1 MCIETKFL
9 DGLYFVYK
17 FFRGG
22 NIMKKKVLAL
32 ILTAA
37 MVVGLAACGGSTSND
52 AASTTD
58 ETTTESSDNQAADET
73 TDATE
78 ATASTGEKIL
88 SVQVGPDPETI
99 DPALNS
105 AVDGGNMLLHSF
117 ECLLAVD
124 ENGQLVPG
132 QAESWETSEDG
143 LTWTFHLRDGLKWS
157 DGSDLTAND
166 FVYSWK
172 RVCDPMVA
180 APYADTV
187 LSMVAGYDKA
197 IEGDLDA
204 LQVAAQDDNTLVV
217 TLNAPCSYFGSL
229 AAFATLSPVQ
239 EATVEANGDAWA
251 TSAETYISNGP
262 FYVSEWVPGSY
273 IMMSKNPY
281 YWNADAI
288 KLDGIKWNLIEDS
301 NAAYSAYQTGEVL
314 MIKDVPTEEIPSLK
328 DNADFHVDPIIG
340 TYYISMN
347 LERDAF
353 KDARVRKALSL
364 AIDRDYVANTLMQ
377 GTYSP
382 ADNFMGPGW
391 IDMDGKQFKDN
402 ANGGQSYIDVNNYEA
417 DLEEAKQLLA
427 DAGYPDGEG
436 FPTISYTTNDAGYH
450 KVVAEYVQQAWA
462 QLGIDLQVDIV
473 EWASFTP
480 MRRNGDFDVA
490 RNGWVGDYSD
500 PSNMLDLF
508 LSTNGNND
516 GKFNNADYDAAIYR
530 SRETLDPTERSKAL
544 HDAEDI
550 LMEETGCIPVAYY
563 NDFWLQSD
571 KITGSWHSPYGYWYF
586 MYADI
591 TE

>member
-1 MCIETKFL
+1 
-9 DGLYFVYK
+9 
-17 FFRGG
+17 
-22 NIMKKKVLAL
+22 MKKKVLAL

-73 TDATE
+73 TDTTE

-180 APYADTV
+180 APYAETV
-187 LSMVAGYDKA
+187 LSMVEGYDKA

-239 EATVEANGDAWA
+239 EATVTANGDAWA

-273 IMMSKNPY
+273 ILMSKNPY

-417 DLEEAKQLLA
+417 NLEEAKQLLA

-450 KVVAEYVQQAWA
+450 KVVAEYLQDAWA
-462 QLGIDLQVDIV
+462 KLGIDLQVDIV

>member
-1 MCIETKFL
+1 
-9 DGLYFVYK
+9 
-17 FFRGG
+17 
-22 NIMKKKVLAL
+22 MKKKVLAL

-58 ETTTESSDNQAADET
+58 ETTTEASDNQTGDET
-73 TDATE
+73 TDTTE

-180 APYADTV
+180 APYAETV
-187 LSMVAGYDKA
+187 LSMVEGYDKA

-251 TSAETYISNGP
+251 TSAATYISNGP

-314 MIKDVPTEEIPSLK
+314 MIKNVPTEEIPSLK
-328 DNADFHVDPIIG
+328 DSADFHVDPIIG
-340 TYYISMN
+340 TYYLSLN

-402 ANGGQSYIDVNNYEA
+402 ANGGESYIDVNNYEA

-436 FPTISYTTNDAGYH
+436 FPSISYTTNDAGYH
-450 KVVAEYVQQAWA
+450 KVVAEYLQQAWA

-480 MRRNGDFDVA
+480 MRRNGDFDIA
-490 RNGWVGDYSD
+490 RNGWGGDYSD
-500 PSNMLDLF
+500 PSNMLELF
-508 LSTNGNND
+508 YSTNGNND
-516 GKFNNADYDAAIYR
+516 GKFSNADFDAAIDL
-530 SRETLDPTERSKAL
+530 SRTTLDSAERSKAL

>member
-1 MCIETKFL
+1 
-9 DGLYFVYK
+9 
-17 FFRGG
+17 
-22 NIMKKKVLAL
+22 MKKRALAL
-32 ILTAA
+32 VLTAA
-37 MVVGLAACGGSTSND
+37 MVLGLTACGGSATETTTSD
-52 AASTTD
+52 AATE
-58 ETTTESSDNQAADET
+58 ETTTEDSTAEATDDQTADEA
-73 TDATE
+73 DA
-78 ATASTGEKIL
+78 AASAGEKIL

-124 ENGQLVPG
+124 QNGQLAPG

-180 APYADTV
+180 APYAETV
-187 LSMVAGYDKA
+187 LSMVEGYDKA

-204 LQVAAQDDNTLVV
+204 LQVVATDNNTLVV
-217 TLNAPCSYFGSL
+217 TLSAPCSYFGSL

-239 EATVEANGDAWA
+239 QATVEANGDAWA
-251 TSAETYISNGP
+251 TKAETYISNGP
-262 FYVSEWVPGSY
+262 FYVSDWVPGSY
-273 IMMSKNPY
+273 IMMTKNPY

-328 DNADFHVDPIIG
+328 ENADFYVDPIIG
-340 TYYISMN
+340 TYYLSMN
-347 LERDAF
+347 IDREPFNNAD
-353 KDARVRKALSL
+353 VRKALSL

-382 ADNFMGPGW
+382 AGNLMGPGW
-391 IDMDGKQFKDN
+391 IDTDGKQFKDN
-402 ANGGQSYIDVNNYEA
+402 ANGGKEYIDTTNYEA
-417 DLEEAKQLLA
+417 DLEEAKQLLT
-427 DAGYPDGEG
+427 DAGYPNGEG
-436 FPTISYTTNDAGYH
+436 FPTITYSTNDAGYH
-450 KVVAEYVQQAWA
+450 KVVAEYLQQAWA
-462 QLGIDLQVDIV
+462 ELGIDLQVDIV

-480 MRRNGDFDVA
+480 MRRNGDYDVA

-508 LSTNGNND
+508 YSTNGNND
-516 GKFNNADYDAAIYR
+516 GKFNNADYDAAMDL
-530 SRETLDPTERSKAL
+530 SRTTLDAAERSTAL
-544 HDAEDI
+544 HNAEDV
-550 LMEETGCIPVAYY
+550 LMEEAGCIPVAYY

-591 TE
+591 AE

>member
-1 MCIETKFL
+1 
-9 DGLYFVYK
+9 
-17 FFRGG
+17 
-22 NIMKKKVLAL
+22 MKKKVLAL

>member
-1 MCIETKFL
+1 
-9 DGLYFVYK
+9 
-17 FFRGG
+17 
-22 NIMKKKVLAL
+22 MKKKVLAL

-58 ETTTESSDNQAADET
+58 ETTTEASDNQTGDET

-180 APYADTV
+180 APYAETV
-187 LSMVAGYDKA
+187 LSMVEGYDKA

-239 EATVEANGDAWA
+239 EATVTANGDAWA
-251 TSAETYISNGP
+251 TSAATYISNGP

-273 IMMSKNPY
+273 IMMTKNPY